1 MTLRRPAARLL
12 AASLAALVWLPAAS
26 SRAAASEAPAA
37 SAAHRAPLVTVTRV
51 ARGQM
56 VETAQVTGTLVARED
71 VVVAPQIEGLRIVEI
86 LAEEGDVVSHGQV
99 LARLSRETLDAQLA
113 QSDAQIAR
121 ADAAIAQA
129 AAGVAQAQA
138 ALAAS
143 APALARART
152 LAKSGAGTDA
162 MLEARAAEQSA
173 NVARLD
179 AARQALAA
187 AQADRKALDAGR
199 VELDLRV
206 ARTQIK
212 APAAGVVRS
221 RAARLGA
228 IASAAAPEG
237 LFRIVADGDVELD
250 AEAPDFRL
258 QRIKPGQPAQ
268 VVDGAGV
275 THQGTVR
282 LVSPAIDRATRM
294 GSLRIALE
302 ASPLLRVG
310 GFARGDI
317 ETDRRV
323 ALSLPASAVIQSGAV
338 ARVDVVRDGEVRKVE
353 VKTGVVTGGRIEI
366 REGLA
371 EGDVVVARAGAF
383 LNDGDRVETRDDPSL
398 ASAGATR

>member
-1 MTLRRPAARLL
+1 MNPSRPAARLL
-12 AASLAALVWLPAAS
+12 AVSLAALALATAAPA
-26 SRAAASEAPAA
+26 RAAATGTPAA
-37 SAAHRAPLVTVTRV
+37 ENAHSAPLVTVTRV
-51 ARGQM
+51 TRGEM

-71 VVVAPQIEGLRIVEI
+71 VVVAPQIEGLRIVDI
-86 LAEEGDVVSHGQV
+86 LAEEGDSVREGQI
-99 LARLSRETLDAQLA
+99 LARLSRDTLDAQRA

-129 AAGVAQAQA
+129 RAGVAQAQA

-143 APALARART
+143 APALDRART

-187 AQADRKALDAGR
+187 AQADRKALDAAR
-199 VELDLRV
+199 DELELRI
-206 ARTQIK
+206 ARTEIK
-212 APAAGVVRS
+212 APAAGVIRS
-221 RAARLGA
+221 RAARIGA
-228 IASAAAPEG
+228 IATAAAPDG
-237 LFRIVADGDVELD
+237 LFRIVAGGDIELD

-258 QRIKPGQPAQ
+258 QRIAPGQPAQ

-275 THQGTVR
+275 THKGKVR

-294 GSLRIALE
+294 GSLRVALDP
-302 ASPLLRVG
+302 SPLLRVG
-310 GFARGDI
+310 GFARADI
-317 ETDRRV
+317 ETARRV
-323 ALSLPASAVIQSGAV
+323 GLSVPASAVIQTGAA
-338 ARVDVVRDGEVRKVE
+338 ARVDVVRAGEVRKVE
-353 VKTGVVTGGRIEI
+353 VKTGIVAGGRIEI
-366 REGLA
+366 RDGLA

-398 ASAGATR
+398 ASAGAAR